1 MSSISSEFIIVS
13 IGRYLQLNMIPIVPN
28 RFRFLVNILLFI
40 GVCMVMNFILYKETV
55 RSAWFSWKLID
66 YGIIQ
71 RNGHLKEITNTNYAI
86 NVNANF
92 FRRDTEMRNE
102 TQWIK
107 YGKEDTDWAHLV
119 NTWIC
124 TEKDNDTHKKL
135 VVYSSKNLHL
145 NNVCG

>member
-1 MSSISSEFIIVS
+1 
-13 IGRYLQLNMIPIVPN
+13 MIPIVPN

-40 GVCMVMNFILYKETV
+40 GVCMVMNLYNETV

-71 RNGHLKEITNTNYAI
+71 RNGHLKEITNTNYVI
-86 NVNANF
+86 NFNAEI
-92 FRRDTEMRNE
+92 FRRSTEMRNE

-107 YGKEDTDWAHLV
+107 YGKEDTDWALLV

-135 VVYSSKNLHL
+135 VLYSFKNLHL